1 MPLAQP
7 GIPRSTPPPGADQA
21 ADAPVRTTVDVLFLE
36 STVLWASATALL
48 GEEGRLSYSDLMV
61 RAQNIA
67 AVLRRKGMRQGDLV
81 GVVGLRT
88 FSSISSIL
96 GILLAGGV
104 YVPFDVHGQS
114 PDKLARQL
122 DESAIRLL
130 VTDCT
135 DQAGMALPWARR
147 VTVVDASTVEREFM
161 PQFREVKL
169 AHRLPEDPA
178 AVVFNAAGQGVLVT
192 HAGIVRLVTS
202 GSLMEFRSADTVL
215 LHAGAQEHTFQMEL
229 WGPLLA
235 GGTVALAPQGWL
247 GSAMPAHEY
256 ARVMRRFRVSAIC
269 ARPLLLE
276 ALEKEPL
283 APLDQVQQ
291 AVVDAADL
299 SEAYLKPALLS
310 RLGQRERTLRA
321 TGGLGAAETTSY
333 AVSVQ
338 VNVEHSG
345 QAQPVQGSETM
356 VILPNGHEAGPG
368 ALGALAITGDALAIG
383 YLGQPEATL
392 AAFPEAQRDNG
403 QRLRCFRLPVQAT
416 RLADGNLLTGPA
428 AVAAVVAVQA
438 ARIRKGTAEEVEELL
453 LNHPLVGECVALSS
467 APGERVSCVFATLK
481 QGDDPRAERALREHL
496 ESHLPR
502 ESQPA
507 ALILLPRIPLDT
519 SGKPDRIRL
528 AEQCEAVLRRYTGTP
543 MPEVQPGK
551 QADVVRSIWQR
562 LLHRMQ
568 VDLDEDF
575 YAGGGTSV
583 QRIRLYAE
591 LNQRFPGAFTMAD
604 LRSLNTIRKVIEHL
618 NSDVARE
625 RMLSVEH
632 RGA

>member
-1 MPLAQP
+1 MALGQS
-7 GIPRSTPPPGADQA
+7 GTPRPMHLPGADAA
-21 ADAPVRTTVDVLFLE
+21 ADVPVRTTLEVLLLE
-36 STVLWASATALL
+36 STVLWASATALV

-67 AVLRRKGMRQGDLV
+67 AVLRRKGMRHGDLV

-96 GILLAGGV
+96 GVLLAGGV
-104 YVPFDVHGQS
+104 YVPFDVHGLS
-114 PDKLARQL
+114 SEKLARQL

-130 VTDCT
+130 VTDRT
-135 DQAGMALPWARR
+135 DSAGMALPWARR
-147 VTVVDASTVEREFM
+147 VTVIDASIVEREFM

-169 AHRLPEDPA
+169 PHRLPDDPA
-178 AVVFNAAGQGVLVT
+178 AVIFNVAGQGVLVT
-192 HAGIVRLVTS
+192 HAGIVRLVTT
-202 GSLMEFRSADTVL
+202 GTLMEFRSADTVL
-215 LHAGAQEHTFQMEL
+215 MHSGAQEHRFQMEL

-235 GGTVALAPQGWL
+235 GGTIALAPQGWL
-247 GSAMPAHEY
+247 SPAMPAHEY

-269 ARPLLLE
+269 ARPTLLE
-276 ALEKEPL
+276 ELAKEPL
-283 APLDQVQQ
+283 APLDQVRQ

-299 SEAYLKPALLS
+299 EPALLS
-310 RLGQRERTLRA
+310 RLGKGGQAMRV

-333 AVSVQ
+333 AVSVR
-338 VNVEHSG
+338 VNVE
-345 QAQPVQGSETM
+345 QPGRTGPLAGSDAM
-356 VILPNGHEAGPG
+356 VILPNGQEAAAG

-392 AAFPEAQRDNG
+392 AAFPEAQRENS

-416 RLADGNLLTGPA
+416 RLADGSLLTGPA
-428 AVAAVVAVQA
+428 AVAAAAAVKA
-438 ARIRKGTAEEVEELL
+438 GDTKKDIAEEIETLL
-453 LNHPLVGECVALSS
+453 LQHPLVRECVALVSV
-467 APGERVSCVFATLK
+467 PDERVSCVFATLK
-481 QGDDPRAERALREHL
+481 QGQDPRAERALREHL

-502 ESQPA
+502 ERQPA
-507 ALILLPRIPLDT
+507 ALVLLPRIPLT
-519 SGKPDRIRL
+519 AEGKPDRIRL
-528 AEQCEAVLRRYTGTP
+528 TEQCEVMLRHYTADPT
-543 MPEVQPGK
+543 PEVRPDR

-568 VDLDEDF
+568 VDLDEDY
-575 YAGGGTSV
+575 YASGGTSV

-604 LRSLNTIRKVIEHL
+604 LRSLNTIRKVVDYL

-625 RMLSVEH
+625 RMLAMER

>member
-1 MPLAQP
+1 
-7 GIPRSTPPPGADQA
+7 
-21 ADAPVRTTVDVLFLE
+21 
-36 STVLWASATALL
+36 
-48 GEEGRLSYSDLMV
+48 
-61 RAQNIA
+61 
-67 AVLRRKGMRQGDLV
+67 MRQGDLV

-88 FSSISSIL
+88 FSCISSIL

-114 PDKLARQL
+114 PEKLARQL

-130 VTDCT
+130 VTDRT
-135 DQAGMALPWARR
+135 DPAGMALPWARR
-147 VTVVDASTVEREFM
+147 VTVIDASTVEREFM
-161 PQFREVKL
+161 PRFQDVQL
-169 AHRLPEDPA
+169 PHRLPEDPA

-192 HAGIVRLVTS
+192 HAGIVRLVTT
-202 GSLMEFRSADTVL
+202 GTLMEFRSADTVL

-247 GSAMPAHEY
+247 GSATPAHEY

-276 ALEKEPL
+276 ELAKEPL

-291 AVVDAADL
+291 AVVDAAEL
-299 SEAYLKPALLS
+299 GTARPGAGATHLESGILR
-310 RLGQRERTLRA
+310 RLGSSEHPMRVV
-321 TGGLGAAETTSY
+321 GGLGTAETTSY

-338 VNVEHSG
+338 VNVEQSG
-345 QAQPVQGSETM
+345 HTVPVAGSEAM
-356 VILPNGHEAGPG
+356 VLLPNGHEAALG

-392 AAFPEAQRDNG
+392 AAFPEAQRDNN

-416 RLADGNLLTGPA
+416 RLPDGSLLTGPA
-428 AVAAVVAVQA
+428 AVTEAAA
-438 ARIRKGTAEEVEELL
+438 AKAAAQTRKGTAEEVEALL
-453 LNHPLVGECVALSS
+453 LSHPLVGECVALSS

-481 QGDDPRAERALREHL
+481 QGEDPRAERALREYL

-502 ESQPA
+502 ESQPT
-507 ALILLPRIPLDT
+507 ALILLPRIPVNAA
-519 SGKPDRIRL
+519 GKPDRIRL
-528 AEQCEAVLRRYTGTP
+528 TEQCEAVLRRYTP
-543 MPEVQPGK
+543 MPPPEVQPGR

-568 VDLDEDF
+568 VDPDEDF
-575 YAGGGTSV
+575 YASGGTSV

-618 NSDVARE
+618 NSDIARE
-625 RMLSVEH
+625 RMLAVEH

>member
-1 MPLAQP
+1 
-7 GIPRSTPPPGADQA
+7 
-21 ADAPVRTTVDVLFLE
+21 
-36 STVLWASATALL
+36 
-48 GEEGRLSYSDLMV
+48 
-61 RAQNIA
+61 
-67 AVLRRKGMRQGDLV
+67 MRHGDLV

-114 PDKLARQL
+114 PERLTRQL

-130 VTDCT
+130 VTDRT
-135 DQAGMALPWARR
+135 DSAGVALPWARR
-147 VTVVDASTVEREFM
+147 VTIIDASIVEREFM
-161 PQFREVKL
+161 PLFREVKL
-169 AHRLPEDPA
+169 PHRLPEDPA
-178 AVVFNAAGQGVLVT
+178 AVIFNAAGHGVLVT

-202 GSLMEFRSADTVL
+202 GTLMEFRSADTVL

-276 ALEKEPL
+276 ELAREPL

-291 AVVDAADL
+291 AVVDAADPGAANL
-299 SEAYLKPALLS
+299 SGAKLDPRLLS
-310 RLGQRERTLRA
+310 RLRNGEHRMRL

-333 AVSVQ
+333 AMSVR
-338 VNVEHSG
+338 VNPEQPGHVE
-345 QAQPVQGSETM
+345 PVPGSDAM
-356 VILPNGHEAGPG
+356 VILPNWHEASLGT
-368 ALGALAITGDALAIG
+368 LGALAVTGDALAIG

-392 AAFPEAQRDNG
+392 AAFAEVQRDNS
-403 QRLRCFRLPVQAT
+403 QRLRCFQLPVQAT

-428 AVAAVVAVQA
+428 AVAAVAAVKA
-438 ARIRKGTAEEVEELL
+438 AEPRKGTAEEVEALL
-453 LNHPLVGECVALSS
+453 LSHPLVGECVALSS
-467 APGERVSCVFATLK
+467 APGEHVSCVFATLK

-507 ALILLPRIPLDT
+507 ALVLLPRIPMDAA
-519 SGKPDRIRL
+519 GKPDRIRL
-528 AEQCEAVLRRYTGTP
+528 TEQCEAVLRRYTGTP
-543 MPEVQPGK
+543 VPEVQPGK

-568 VDLDEDF
+568 VDPDEDF
-575 YAGGGTSV
+575 YASGGTSV

-591 LNQRFPGAFTMAD
+591 LNQRFPGAFTMAE

-625 RMLSVEH
+625 RMLQVEH

>member
-1 MPLAQP
+1 
-7 GIPRSTPPPGADQA
+7 
-21 ADAPVRTTVDVLFLE
+21 LE

-61 RAQNIA
+61 RAQNVA
-67 AVLRRKGMRQGDLV
+67 AVLRRKGMRHGDLV

-88 FSSISSIL
+88 FSSISGIL

-114 PDKLARQL
+114 PERLTRQL

-130 VTDCT
+130 VTDRT
-135 DQAGMALPWARR
+135 DGAGVALPWARR
-147 VTVVDASTVEREFM
+147 VTIIDASIVEREFM
-161 PQFREVKL
+161 PLFREVKL
-169 AHRLPEDPA
+169 PHRLPEDPA
-178 AVVFNAAGQGVLVT
+178 AVIFNAAGHGVLVT
-192 HAGIVRLVTS
+192 HAGIVRLVTT
-202 GSLMEFRSADTVL
+202 GTLMEFRSADTVL

-229 WGPLLA
+229 WGALLA
-235 GGTVALAPQGWL
+235 GGTVALAPQGWQ

-276 ALEKEPL
+276 ELAREPL

-291 AVVDAADL
+291 AVVDAADPGAANL
-299 SEAYLKPALLS
+299 SGAKLDPRLLS
-310 RLGQRERTLRA
+310 RLRNGEHRMRL

-333 AVSVQ
+333 AMSVP
-338 VNVEHSG
+338 VNPEQPGHVE
-345 QAQPVQGSETM
+345 PVPGSDAM
-356 VILPNGHEAGPG
+356 VILPNWHEASLGT
-368 ALGALAITGDALAIG
+368 LGALAVTGDALAIG

-392 AAFPEAQRDNG
+392 AAFAEAQRDNS
-403 QRLRCFRLPVQAT
+403 QRLRCFQLPVQAT

-428 AVAAVVAVQA
+428 AVTAVAAVKA
-438 ARIRKGTAEEVEELL
+438 AEPRKGTAEEVEALL
-453 LNHPLVGECVALSS
+453 LSHPLVGECVALSS

-507 ALILLPRIPLDT
+507 ALVLLPRIPMDAA
-519 SGKPDRIRL
+519 GKPDRIRL
-528 AEQCEAVLRRYTGTP
+528 TEQCEAVLRRYTGTP
-543 MPEVQPGK
+543 VPEVQPGK

-568 VDLDEDF
+568 VDPDEDF
-575 YAGGGTSV
+575 YASGGTSV

-591 LNQRFPGAFTMAD
+591 LNQRFPGAFTMAE

-625 RMLSVEH
+625 RMLQVEH